1 MLVGDTNTKADSR
14 PKVIPQ
20 LQNKSIISVVIGDY
34 HNAALTANGKLLTWG
49 AYSNG
54 ALGLGDPL
62 KLEPGTPGGFSN
74 SRDLQRA
81 QERGRIAALP
91 PVDVPTEVRFDHN
104 SKKKRD
110 RFCFAATASGWHTGA
125 LVIDL
130 EVNIYVYNLSL
141 TEPHI
146 LLSSQPGVNDDE
158 IEESPTEDLTPTPT
172 LSHSQWETPPI
183 IPPPGIRLGHAA
195 RGTFGR
201 GRGGLHQPDNGGDT
215 L

>member
-1 MLVGDTNTKADSR
+1 VLVGDTDTKPDSP

-74 SRDLQRA
+74 SGDLQRA
-81 QERGRIAALP
+81 QERGRIGHTALP
-91 PVDVPTEVRFDHN
+91 AVDVPTEVRFDHN

-130 EVNIYVYNLSL
+130 EVNIYIYNFSL

-146 LLSSQPGVNDDE
+146 LLSS
-158 IEESPTEDLTPTPT
+158 
-172 LSHSQWETPPI
+172 
-183 IPPPGIRLGHAA
+183 
-195 RGTFGR
+195 
-201 GRGGLHQPDNGGDT
+201 
-215 L
+215 